1 MSVGLVLEGGG
12 QRGAYTAGVLQG
24 LWSEGVR
31 LDYVVGV
38 SAGALTGINYVS
50 GQLRRNYN
58 TFVKYAPDPRYMGV
72 RHIREHGGI
81 FNFDFLLGNI
91 VYDLLPFDFETF
103 FGSSCRM
110 RIGATDCRTGEAVY
124 YDKEALRGDP
134 RLTVL
139 RATASLPL
147 VSKMIRFDGREL
159 LDGGIADPIPLQR
172 SIDDG
177 NDFNI
182 IVLTRNAD
190 HIDKPTSVLS
200 LCRRKYR
207 DYPKLVEMLER
218 HAELCINQ
226 RRMAYEQQRMGRAVV
241 IQPIAPLKIGRYER
255 NPERLAAL
263 HDTALTE
270 LASRMCE
277 IRALLARDE
286 KFSRKNIAKLQK
298 LAERSLKKSTDTV

>member
-182 IVLTRNAD
+182 IEG
-190 HIDKPTSVLS
+190 
-200 LCRRKYR
+200 
-207 DYPKLVEMLER
+207 LVGVGMSMR
-218 HAELCINQ
+218 
-226 RRMAYEQQRMGRAVV
+226 
-241 IQPIAPLKIGRYER
+241 
-255 NPERLAAL
+255 
-263 HDTALTE
+263 DTAGT
-270 LASRMCE
+270 
-277 IRALLARDE
+277 DDTNT
-286 KFSRKNIAKLQK
+286 KFSHDKNSFQVVVRKRQRNKSDAASEI
-298 LAERSLKKSTDTV
+298 SLYMDR